1 MRDDILIKVNDH
13 IVLRDTASLI
23 PYANNSRT
31 HSEAQIAQ
39 IAGSIKEFGF
49 TNPVLLDGQSGIV
62 AGHARVMAAQLLK
75 MMQVPC
81 IELGYLTEAQRKAY
95 VIADNKL
102 ALNAGWD
109 EQLLAIEL
117 KGLGELGFDLGLTG
131 FGELEFSALFAEKTD
146 GLTDPD
152 EAPEAPENPVSMSGD
167 LWLLGKHRI
176 LCGDS
181 TVANDVE
188 RVLSGVEPHL
198 MVTDPPYGV
207 NYDPAWRNKAGR
219 SVNGRTVRLSSGKAA
234 RPLGARAV
242 GKVENDDRADWRE
255 AWVLFPG
262 TVAYVWHAGIKA
274 GIVQASLEACSFDI
288 RAQIVWAKNNFAIGR
303 GHYHCKHEPCWYAVR
318 KGATG
323 QWAGD
328 HRQTTVWDIHKNL
341 KSETGH
347 GTQKPVECMRRPIEN
362 NSSPGQAVYEPFCGS
377 GTTIIAAEQTGR
389 ICRAIEIAS
398 AYVDVAV
405 KRWQAFTGLEA
416 KLDGDGRSFEEI
428 ALERPPQD
436 RESESARR
444 NDAAD
449 LERHLPS

>member
-1 MRDDILIKVNDH
+1 MREDILIRVNQH

-31 HSEAQIAQ
+31 HTEAQIAQ
-39 IAGSIKEFGF
+39 IAASIKEFGF

-75 MMQVPC
+75 LMQVPC

-188 RVLSGVEPHL
+188 RVLSGIEPHL

-207 NYDPAWRNKAGR
+207 NYDPARRNEAGR

-242 GKVENDDRADWRE
+242 GKVENDDRADWSE

-323 QWAGD
+323 Q
-328 HRQTTVWDIHKNL
+328 
-341 KSETGH
+341 
-347 GTQKPVECMRRPIEN
+347 
-362 NSSPGQAVYEPFCGS
+362 
-377 GTTIIAAEQTGR
+377 
-389 ICRAIEIAS
+389 
-398 AYVDVAV
+398 
-405 KRWQAFTGLEA
+405 
-416 KLDGDGRSFEEI
+416 
-428 ALERPPQD
+428 
-436 RESESARR
+436 
-444 NDAAD
+444 
-449 LERHLPS
+449 